1 MHFHVVLAA
10 LLDDPARFF
19 KVAMTKSLLTLTA
32 VIAGIVKGR
41 EFLMPGFIYL
51 DSSCLDV
58 LLQEVMN

>member
-10 LLDDPARFF
+10 LLDDPAGFLE
-19 KVAMTKSLLTLTA
+19 VAMTKSLLTLAA

-41 EFLMPGFIYL
+41 ELLVPGFIDL
-51 DSSCLDV
+51 DSFRLDV